1 LKQIFKKDAEKNM
14 GIQKIILELK
24 SLLATLT
31 FDAAKKAEVE
41 AKIATLEAE
50 AAKQPAPAPAPT
62 QKQPAEK
69 ETQTQVTLPPEVVTA
84 LSEVKTLKEML
95 LKQEQRAVDAEK
107 AMKDRIV
114 AEKAQKLADYIKKV
128 TETENKITPAELKEK
143 WQPLLE
149 ANFEATAKIID
160 AMKTNPASKP
170 LVLGKDGKPVD
181 QPKVGIMKSAPSAI
195 LAKIQEYSTA
205 NQN

>member
-1 LKQIFKKDAEKNM
+1 MN
-14 GIQKIILELK
+14 IQKMILELK

-41 AKIATLEAE
+41 AKIAALEAE
-50 AAKQPAPAPAPT
+50 AAKQPAPAPAP
-62 QKQPAEK
+62 QKPTNEK
-69 ETQTQVTLPPEVVTA
+69 EAQTQVTLPPEVVTA

-114 AEKAQKLADYIKKV
+114 AEKAQKLSDYIKKV

-170 LVLGKDGKPVD
+170 PVLGKDGKPVVE
-181 QPKVGIMKSAPSAI
+181 PKVGIMKSAPSAI

-205 NQN
+205 SQN